1 MLTITVGIVVEPNQ
15 LLFLFV
21 VVKII
26 QFGIER
32 WLSSQNRRYYST
44 QSRLSEAARVLK
56 IDPKDLDKTIAYA
69 SSKYDF
75 GRVSGVVSLCATLG
89 FVILGGF
96 GWLEEIALQLNTG
109 AGSSPI
115 ITGLIFFGLFS
126 VLSGIFG
133 LPFEYY
139 QTFVVEQKHGFN
151 RQTVRG
157 FFVDKIKGT
166 LVAAI
171 LGGGLLGGL
180 LWVMS
185 AAGDLWWLLG
195 WFLVFGFSLL
205 AVWIYPTLLAP
216 IFNKFVPLE
225 DGELKRKI
233 NLLAEKV
240 SFDTNGISVMDASTR
255 SSHGNAYFT
264 GVFGKKKIVLFDTL
278 IKGMSDD
285 EIVAVLAHELGHFK
299 LNHIRL
305 SLVRSF
311 LMTGLMF
318 FALGQML
325 PIENLYL
332 AFGLQSVSNY
342 GALVVFSLWFGPI
355 GFLMQP
361 LSNWVSRKN
370 EFEAD
375 NFALENV
382 SNKRLLGDAL
392 LKLRENSHVM
402 PISHSLFSAVYHSH
416 PPLMER
422 LRAMSYLGK

>member
-1 MLTITVGIVVEPNQ
+1 M
-15 LLFLFV
+15 
-21 VVKII
+21 
-26 QFGIER
+26 
-32 WLSSQNRRYYST
+32 
-44 QSRLSEAARVLK
+44 
-56 IDPKDLDKTIAYA
+56 
-69 SSKYDF
+69 
-75 GRVSGVVSLCATLG
+75 SLCATLG

-285 EIVAVLAHELGHFK
+285 EI
-299 LNHIRL
+299 
-305 SLVRSF
+305 RSC
-311 LMTGLMF
+311 
-318 FALGQML
+318 
-325 PIENLYL
+325 
-332 AFGLQSVSNY
+332 FGS
-342 GALVVFSLWFGPI
+342 
-355 GFLMQP
+355 
-361 LSNWVSRKN
+361 
-370 EFEAD
+370 
-375 NFALENV
+375 
-382 SNKRLLGDAL
+382 
-392 LKLRENSHVM
+392 
-402 PISHSLFSAVYHSH
+402 
-416 PPLMER
+416 
-422 LRAMSYLGK
+422 